1 VRLGD
6 CTYRARPLTEE
17 RDVGLEHLT
26 TYLSDHGAGA
36 VAALELMA
44 HVRDQHPGTETA
56 VVVERIRT
64 DVGSDLQELKRVMDR
79 VGRGDSPARKAVAW
93 LGERMMRLKL
103 LVDDSSDGALRL
115 FESLE
120 TIALGLEGKL
130 ALWQAL
136 AACADDV
143 PVLQGVDYERLI
155 ARGREQRD
163 ALEPV
168 RLEAARSA
176 FR

>member
-1 VRLGD
+1 M
-6 CTYRARPLTEE
+6 
-17 RDVGLEHLT
+17 GLDHLS
-26 TYLSDHGAGA
+26 TYLNDHSAGA

-44 HVRDQHPGTETA
+44 HVRDGHPGTDTAA
-56 VVVERIRT
+56 VVGRIRT
-64 DVGSDLQELKRVMDR
+64 DVESDLEELKRIIER
-79 VGRGDSPARKAVAW
+79 VGRGDSPTRKAVAW
-93 LGERMMRLKL
+93 VGERMMRLKL

-130 ALWQAL
+130 ALWHAL
-136 AACADDV
+136 EACAPDV
-143 PVLQGVDYERLI
+143 PEIAEVDYARLI
-155 ARGREQRD
+155 ARGGEQRA

-168 RLEAARSA
+168 RLDAARAA